1 MTEYKMSVLKKLYS
15 SHSITT
21 HPVILMKVFLCRQM
35 FEIMDFRVFLHFQ
48 YSKKSNLE
56 KEPPALADFLS
67 MGV

>member
-1 MTEYKMSVLKKLYS
+1 
-15 SHSITT
+15 
-21 HPVILMKVFLCRQM
+21 M
-35 FEIMDFRVFLHFQ
+35 FEIMDFRVFFHFQ